1 MSINRATI
9 NISDDDIENA
19 NPDDSSSNSTST
31 EGEYA
36 DTTEADNEH
45 LAYLRANFNGRYF
58 DWGREDIQNEDMR
71 SVISED
77 YINDTADPE
86 LVEHLR
92 IINFY
97 SQSTYLD
104 SDPPPPFT
112 HPDYPRI
119 SFVDFSLENKGLL
132 RSVEILLQFKP
143 STIIR
148 PVDFEFP
155 TGIQL
160 PESGQ
165 WLQTATRRGLENHML
180 PMTAIEA
187 ITDLSEDFGI
197 YPLFTRPVHI
207 EKVTQVDDTDVYKC
221 NVAFQVSELDAKEF
235 QVHKSHGLWLVHLS
249 GDDKPSSIQLKSNT
263 TVLDNQTM
271 FMYIA
276 DLVIVHV
283 IPRGADPPI
292 WLNIVGVAPAIDE
305 SLVKIVGEGYIV
317 KPKETDVLKHI
328 FPTELPNKVAI
339 TYIGSIKQY
348 LKGARMLT
356 LPERPSDLPR
366 EADYN
371 VSMLYECIYVFA
383 YLYSD
388 YQPNQDLNAK
398 YREFLNMK
406 EPSMLMAVGGPGTG
420 KTSTSAKAI
429 IACLANYNDSER
441 PIHLVTAPS
450 NAAADVMYL
459 KLLEAASQVSSVRI
473 KIVRV
478 GDMRK
483 FSLAAR
489 SASIRDEIEYYEAL
503 GPGTVSSARRIYL
516 QQADIIVV
524 TLGSVQCKELTYIRT
539 NLKSKVL
546 VVDECGQAKFDE
558 IMLPMYI
565 TSLRKMFFIGD
576 PKQLGP
582 VLKWHGFFNYQSKDT
597 SIFVKFF
604 TDLNKYSPNAIFEI
618 KEQRRMRRFVAETV
632 NMISYRSSELITG
645 TSGNWTKTL
654 NLPELIVFSGR
665 SWFEQHA
672 TQTLSFENPN
682 EFAFAINLLEASM
695 KQAGFNWQTKSW
707 PAHAV
712 RLSYGIISL
721 YRGQYT
727 LFNRKIQQLGL
738 KDYVKVS
745 TVDMMQGSEVD
756 VAIVSAVRASQEH
769 AGVGFAND
777 QKRLNVALSR
787 GACCYV
793 LAKVDDFSTAPGWNI
808 LFRQASSKKR
818 LFSNADQLN
827 NTDQLLGLLNHL
839 SQPGQRIYDGQ

>member
-19 NPDDSSSNSTST
+19 NPDDSSSGSTST

-77 YINDTADPE
+77 YINVTTDPE
-86 LVEHLR
+86 LTEHLR
-92 IINFY
+92 IINFH
-97 SQSTYLD
+97 SHSTYLD
-104 SDPPPPFT
+104 SDPP
-112 HPDYPRI
+112 H
-119 SFVDFSLENKGLL
+119 
-132 RSVEILLQFKP
+132 
-143 STIIR
+143 
-148 PVDFEFP
+148 
-155 TGIQL
+155 
-160 PESGQ
+160 
-165 WLQTATRRGLENHML
+165 
-180 PMTAIEA
+180 
-187 ITDLSEDFGI
+187 FGI

-221 NVAFQVSELDAKEF
+221 NVAFQVSELDVKEF

-383 YLYSD
+383 YLYSA

-539 NLKSKVL
+539 TLKSKVL

-707 PAHAV
+707 PAHVV

-827 NTDQLLGLLNHL
+827 NPDQLLGLLNHL
-839 SQPGQRIYDGQ
+839 SQPGQRIYDGHPTEGNGQAAQVTSKTNRPVFISCTNSADNGDINLAALHLINGGNPYKIFQAKLFDVTVE